1 VSQSAAQWCSTRVA
15 TVPGA
20 LGEAMQR
27 EVSTAPD
34 ESRVFATLAAAG
46 CRALERAV
54 ERSGR
59 RPETALDLLVAD
71 AFLTYACEAAA
82 VEAEDVAAALTDVLV
97 RVSEVESWA

>member
-1 VSQSAAQWCSTRVA
+1 MSQSAAQWFSTRTPA
-15 TVPGA
+15 VPRT
-20 LGEAMQR
+20 LGEAMER
-27 EVSTAPD
+27 ELSAAAD

-54 ERSGR
+54 ERTGR

-82 VEAEDVAAALTDVLV
+82 VEAEDVVAALTAVLAGV
-97 RVSEVESWA
+97 AEVESWA